1 MLSKLTK
8 LCLFGL
14 GIGLVLVGLFLC
26 LDAFLPK
33 EKPTSA
39 ATPLVEF
46 LIGLALLLSGTFLGR
61 KFRLRKTT
69 KVN

>member
-8 LCLFGL
+8 LSFFGS
-14 GIGLVLVGLFLC
+14 GIGLVLVGLLLC

-39 ATPLVEF
+39 ATPFVEF
-46 LIGLALLLSGTFLGR
+46 LIGLVLFLGGTFLGR
-61 KFRLRKTT
+61 KYRFGKTT
-69 KVN
+69 TVN